1 VAKRSDAVREE
12 HRAALELQAPR
23 VCAMHVFCFRWVIQS
38 PLGPATKYA
47 PKRLDDSNAVK
58 SYWSQFWS
66 RLPPFSC
73 VHERPRCH
81 RMSAN
86 VLSNATTYAGM
97 QSWKACW
104 VHALAGSNPASS
116 ATPTRGNAEAD
127 PPRPPLLAAPANA
140 RANTALGIAWIAPR
154 PRPRRWPRRPTA
166 ELENIPYRAD
176 GSGELTRVLLRSVMT
191 RVEIAVVHQLREMG
205 LVLHSRPRRV
215 NSVVPAVEDDS
226 GHIDLR

>member
-1 VAKRSDAVREE
+1 MPPYERKCAFECDYVRRHAK
-12 HRAALELQAPR
+12 LES
-23 VCAMHVFCFRWVIQS
+23 V
-38 PLGPATKYA
+38 LG
-47 PKRLDDSNAVK
+47 S
-58 SYWSQFWS
+58 
-66 RLPPFSC
+66 
-73 VHERPRCH
+73 RPRGFESRILRH
-81 RMSAN
+81 S
-86 VLSNATTYAGM
+86 
-97 QSWKACW
+97 
-104 VHALAGSNPASS
+104 H
-116 ATPTRGNAEAD
+116 RGNAEAD
-127 PPRPPLLAAPANA
+127 PPRPALLAAPANA

-215 NSVVPAVEDDS
+215 NSVVPAVEDDG